1 MHSSPNDEC
10 NDTVKIFRKAVTL
23 ISVIIP
29 SYNHSRY
36 INRCIDSVLFQTY
49 KDWELIV
56 IDDGSTDQS
65 NDFISSYNDERIK
78 HLKQENRGAHNAIN
92 RGLSLATGEYLAI
105 LNSDDE
111 FHPKRLERCL
121 DAFAKRPH
129 AMLASSWI
137 DVVDSDS
144 KLLGTKEAWRNMEP
158 WPVEHK
164 ERSFAAL
171 SDYALNALMSNFAST
186 TSNMVFRRK
195 LYEDIGGMR
204 NLRFAHDWD
213 FLLRACSQYECLNL
227 EESLL
232 SYRIHQTNTISS
244 NRKAMLFEV
253 CWVMAANIDRF
264 AAHIMTDMSSAGITT
279 AHLQLLE
286 SINFQ
291 GNDQVFWLLYW
302 TISNLRKTGI
312 QNPEEMY
319 LQDTHLRNS
328 IIAYIKD

>member
-1 MHSSPNDEC
+1 M
-10 NDTVKIFRKAVTL
+10 

-36 INRCIDSVLFQTY
+36 IDRCIDSVLSQTFNN
-49 KDWELIV
+49 WELIV
-56 IDDGSTDQS
+56 IDDGSTDHS
-65 NDFISSYNDERIK
+65 NDIISSYGDERIK
-78 HLKQENRGAHNAIN
+78 HFRQENAGAHNTIN
-92 RGLSLATGEYLAI
+92 RGLSLAKGEYLAI

-111 FHPKRLERCL
+111 FHPQRLERCL
-121 DAFAKRPH
+121 DAFVRQPDV
-129 AMLASSWI
+129 MLVSSWI

-158 WPVEHK
+158 WPITHK

-171 SDYALNALMSNFAST
+171 PDYALNALMSNFVST
-186 TSNMVFRRK
+186 TSNMVFSRK

-213 FLLRACSQYECLNL
+213 FLLRACSQYNCLNV
-227 EESLL
+227 EEALL
-232 SYRIHQTNTISS
+232 KYRIHQTNTISS

-253 CWVMAANIDRF
+253 CWILAANIDRF
-264 AAHIMTDMSSAGITT
+264 ATRILNNLSSIGMAT
-279 AHLQLLE
+279 AQQQLLE

-291 GNDQVFWLLYW
+291 GNDRVFWSLYW

-312 QNPEEMY
+312 QNPEEIY
-319 LQDTHLRNS
+319 LQDSDLRNS
-328 IIAYIKD
+328 IIEYIKE